1 MVYYDTSSTWS
12 NWTSSTCVTGTTSDT
27 AWVTWTSTSYGT
39 STATTGDYTWVTWV
53 AQEEPKQETRE
64 QRRVRET
71 QAKIEEQVR
80 IDRAKAV
87 EEARKQAELTAQELL
102 KDLISEDEME
112 VYLKTGRVLVKG
124 NKHDYILTKGYQA
137 DVIKVEKGKVIDLK
151 NHKAKVKGV
160 SYCVHP
166 VDQNKIPDT
175 DKVIAMKVA
184 LESEEDSIMKRAN
197 ARGDRELDLAVG
209 M

>member
-12 NWTSSTCVTGTTSDT
+12 NWTSSTCDTGTASSA
-27 AWVTWTSTSYGT
+27 AWVTWTSNSYST
-39 STATTGDYTWVTWV
+39 TTATAGNYTWVTWSSQAEV
-53 AQEEPKQETRE
+53 IKETRE
-64 QRRVRET
+64 QRRAREA
-71 QAKIEEQVR
+71 QAKIEEQDR

-87 EEARKQAELTAQELL
+87 EENRRQAELTAQELL

-137 DVIKVEKGKVIDLK
+137 DVIKIEKGKVIELK
-151 NHKAKVKGV
+151 NHKSKVKGV

-175 DKVIAMKVA
+175 DKVIAMKIA
-184 LESEEDSIMKRAN
+184 LESEEEAIMKRAN

>member
-1 MVYYDTSSTWS
+1 MVAYYDTSSTWT
-12 NWTSSTCVTGTTSDT
+12 NWACDTG
-27 AWVTWTSTSYGT
+27 TSTSSVNTAWITWTTTYASAT
-39 STATTGDYTWVTWV
+39 STTTAGDYTWVRWS
-53 AQEEPKQETRE
+53 AQEETKIETRE
-64 QRRVRET
+64 QRRAR
-71 QAKIEEQVR
+71 
-80 IDRAKAV
+80 DKAV
-87 EEARKQAELTAQELL
+87 AAAREMAELTAQELL

-124 NKHDYILTKGYQA
+124 HKHDYILTKGYQA
-137 DVIKVEKGKVIDLK
+137 DVVKVEKGKVIDLK
-151 NHKAKVKGV
+151 NHKSKVKGV

-175 DKVIAMKVA
+175 DKVIAMKIA
-184 LESEEDSIMKRAN
+184 LESEEESIMKRAN

>member
-12 NWTSSTCVTGTTSDT
+12 NWTSSTCDTGTASST
-27 AWVTWTSTSYGT
+27 AWVTWTSNSYST
-39 STATTGDYTWVTWV
+39 TTATAGDYTWVTWSSQAEV
-53 AQEEPKQETRE
+53 IKETRE
-64 QRRVRET
+64 QRRAREA
-71 QAKIEEQVR
+71 QAKIE
-80 IDRAKAV
+80 
-87 EEARKQAELTAQELL
+87 ELTAQELL

-124 NKHDYILTKGYQA
+124 HKYDYILTKGYQA
-137 DVIKVEKGKVIDLK
+137 DVIKVEKGKVVDLK
-151 NHKAKVKGV
+151 TYKSKIKGV

-175 DKVIAMKVA
+175 DKVIAMKIA
-184 LESEEDSIMKRAN
+184 LESEEESIMKRAN